1 MCCNSSSSLP
11 TCSLSATQLHALRD
25 IADRRY
31 LETLK
36 ETLSQRVSSATE
48 LDEAFLIDGDHV
60 LGKYGKPE
68 ALQLRRFDD
77 VPDPEVDGPTDVRDC
92 LRWDLLETDG
102 AAGPVVELR
111 TSDDSPWATP
121 ATRSLRR
128 DTAPRA
134 GQVRTR
140 RRRCRPY
147 PPVSQH
153 RPSPPHPRFPR
164 FALIN

>member
-1 MCCNSSSSLP
+1 
-11 TCSLSATQLHALRD
+11 
-25 IADRRY
+25 
-31 LETLK
+31 
-36 ETLSQRVSSATE
+36 
-48 LDEAFLIDGDHV
+48 LIDGDHV

-102 AAGPVVELR
+102 ADGAVLELR

-134 GQVRTR
+134 GQVH
-140 RRRCRPY
+140 Y
-147 PPVSQH
+147 LGH
-153 RPSPPHPRFPR
+153 
-164 FALIN
+164 I